1 MMLFPRMPLQNVPL
15 YGAHVPLGLE
25 KKTPRNAQTNETKDE
40 NSIAHLLCDKPNIF
54 SMMPI
59 IEILSFR

>member
-25 KKTPRNAQTNETKDE
+25 KKTPRNVQTNETKMRT
-40 NSIAHLLCDKPNIF
+40 LLLTF
-54 SMMPI
+54 SVI
-59 IEILSFR
+59 SLTYFR